1 MSGTSNHAPWPP
13 LVWGPWVLGTCVPN
27 FPRIGDFSKARDLR
41 YLNIVIYIF
50 YVISTTQILAN
61 EVTEIN
67 DKVGRRYFE
76 GSLKFQSTLTKI
88 LNMLVNRVKMLAE
101 KDINGAYMSQIWGVV
116 LLVFVMILSPILIV
130 LAKNAIS
137 SIQVFAGMYLAKEK
151 RLKKQLYDFILK
163 LWQFQEFQPNF

>member
-1 MSGTSNHAPWPP
+1 M
-13 LVWGPWVLGTCVPN
+13 
-27 FPRIGDFSKARDLR
+27 
-41 YLNIVIYIF
+41 
-50 YVISTTQILAN
+50 
-61 EVTEIN
+61 TEIN
-67 DKVGRRYFE
+67 DKAGRRYFE

-88 LNMLVNRVKMLAE
+88 LNMLVRRVQLLAE

-151 RLKKQLYDFILK
+151 RFKKQLYGFIFKTIAISGISTQFLKISIIKINIYDEDFSLFLYVFSRSILSIAHI
-163 LWQFQEFQPNF
+163 QSM